1 MVPGTWP
8 RVARYL
14 RVRMRPRVYQ
24 SGEIDY
30 EIAADHFIR
39 TTGER
44 TSE

>member
-1 MVPGTWP
+1 
-8 RVARYL
+8 
-14 RVRMRPRVYQ
+14 MRPRVYQ